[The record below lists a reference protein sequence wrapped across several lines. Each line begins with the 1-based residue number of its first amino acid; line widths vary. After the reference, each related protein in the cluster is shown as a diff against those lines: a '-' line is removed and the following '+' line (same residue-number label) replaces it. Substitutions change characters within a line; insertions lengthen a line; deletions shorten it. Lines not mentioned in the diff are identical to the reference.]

1 MARILVIIPRQGTT
15 QTRDDPSFSKTLP
28 FADKLTWNAFTYVSR
43 GLYQDHRA
51 MFGLALAST
60 ILISGGRASAE
71 ELGLL
76 LGRSAP
82 VEDLPPKPK
91 VEMRRGRERLEAACG
106 IE

>member
-1 MARILVIIPRQGTT
+1 
-15 QTRDDPSFSKTLP
+15 
-28 FADKLTWNAFTYVSR
+28 
-43 GLYQDHRA
+43 